1 MNTACRLVTAALF
14 AGIFFT
20 GTARAQGA
28 GAVPPHRVEVGV
40 RFDAIVADGEP
51 ANDMLGYGVFG
62 RYRLSDRW
70 RLGLAIDHA
79 PEFDVE
85 RPNEFLGLAGDGSV
99 GDIDAKSTST
109 ALTAWIERVYERPLR
124 RLEWFWGAG
133 GGFATVD
140 VDDVT
145 GPLAGGGTYDITQ
158 EVGMEIL
165 VGASAGFRF
174 RFAERWALEAALRL
188 DHHLTDWTV
197 TDRVSGRTTDL
208 DDYLAKG
215 AHFGL
220 SYRF

>member
-1 MNTACRLVTAALF
+1 MNTACRLVTAALL

-20 GTARAQGA
+20 GTAQAQGS
-28 GAVPPHRVEVGV
+28 GAVPPHRFEMGV
-40 RFDAIVADGEP
+40 RLDVLVADGEP
-51 ANDMLGYGVFG
+51 ANDMPSAGVYG
-62 RYRLSDRW
+62 RYRLGDRW
-70 RLGLAIDHA
+70 RLGLA
-79 PEFDVE
+79 
-85 RPNEFLGLAGDGSV
+85 GDDSV
-99 GDIDAKSTST
+99 GEIDAKATST
-109 ALTAWIERVYERPLR
+109 AFTAWIERVYERPGR

-145 GPLAGGGTYDITQ
+145 GPLLGGGTYDITQ
-158 EVGMEIL
+158 EVGTEIL

-188 DHHLTDWTV
+188 DQHLTDWTV

-208 DDYLAKG
+208 DDYLVKG
-215 AHFGL
+215 GHFGL